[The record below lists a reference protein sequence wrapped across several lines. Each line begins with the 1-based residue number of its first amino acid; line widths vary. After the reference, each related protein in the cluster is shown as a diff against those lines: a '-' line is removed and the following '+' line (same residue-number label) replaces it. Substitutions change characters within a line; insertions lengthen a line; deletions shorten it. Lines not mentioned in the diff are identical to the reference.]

1 MHYAFTL
8 DPQETVSFAQRPGG
22 SDCECPQD
30 RCFLKQNVFR
40 LDLKEERLGAQH
52 GGLGREFQVTGPMLS
67 LMHGTVM
74 KPVSVEHRECTGR
87 LTTVIGHCESTEDC
101 KIYRGILCVNRQT

>member
-8 DPQETVSFAQRPGG
+8 DPQEIVSFAQHPGG

-40 LDLKEERLGAQH
+40 SDLKEERLGAQH
-52 GGLGREFQVTGPMLS
+52 GGLGREFQVTDPMLVEFDAWNS
-67 LMHGTVM
+67 HETSVCGTQRVHW
-74 KPVSVEHRECTGR
+74 K
-87 LTTVIGHCESTEDC
+87 
-101 KIYRGILCVNRQT
+101 VNHSHWTL